1 MKEPARSNETGG
13 EHITGRSVSNMP
25 HHQGPYDRLFYEFH
39 RPQDIESVSVTF
51 LHGLGSCGEDW
62 ILQLPS
68 VDVDYAVLTVDLPGH
83 GGSSLRGI
91 WPRIS
96 NFADDVADLIQALGL
111 GPTHVVGLSLGGLV
125 AQELALDHPDLVRSL
140 VLVNT
145 FPKLHLWKMR
155 GFRAHRRLP
164 ILLRGDMDALGGWLV
179 RELFPGDGMEEVREL
194 AVTRIKSNARSAYV
208 RNIMALL
215 RFDVSKR
222 LGDIAAPTLVVSGE
236 RDLMVPHELKES
248 LVFGIPTA
256 KIEIVN
262 DSGHATPIDSP
273 DIFNNMLLR
282 FLHEVDE
289 VHV

>member
-1 MKEPARSNETGG
+1 
-13 EHITGRSVSNMP
+13 MP
-25 HHQGPYDRLFYEFH
+25 HHQGPYDRLFYEIH
-39 RPQDIESVSVTF
+39 HPQDEESISVTF

-68 VDVDYAVLTVDLPGH
+68 VDEDFAVLTVDLPGH
-83 GGSSLRGI
+83 GGSSMRGV

-96 NFADDVADLIQALGL
+96 NYADDVADLIQTLEL

-145 FPKLHLWKMR
+145 FPKLQLWKMR

-164 ILLRGDMDALGGWLV
+164 IILRGDMDALGGWLAQ
-179 RELFPGDGMEEVREL
+179 ELFPGDEMEEVREL
-194 AVTRIKSNARSAYV
+194 TKVRIKSNARSAYV
-208 RNIMALL
+208 RNLMAVL
-215 RFDVSKR
+215 RFNVSNR

-236 RDLMVPHELKES
+236 RDSMVPHELKES
-248 LVFGIPTA
+248 LVFGIPKA

-273 DIFNNMLLR
+273 DIFNEVLVK

-289 VHV
+289 VIV

>member
-1 MKEPARSNETGG
+1 
-13 EHITGRSVSNMP
+13 MP
-25 HHQGPYDRLFYEFH
+25 HHQGPHDRLFYEIH
-39 RPQDIESVSVTF
+39 RPQDEESVSVTF
-51 LHGLGSCGEDW
+51 LHGLGSCCEDW

-83 GGSSLRGI
+83 GGSSMRGV

-96 NFADDVADLIQALGL
+96 NFADDVADLVRTLGL

-145 FPKLHLWKMR
+145 FPKIHLRTMR

-164 ILLRGDMDALGGWLV
+164 ILLRGDMDALGGWLA
-179 RELFPGDGMEEVREL
+179 RELFPGDEMEEVREL
-194 AVTRIKSNARSAYV
+194 AKTRIKSNARSAYV
-208 RNIMALL
+208 RNLL
-215 RFDVSKR
+215 AVMRFNVSNR
-222 LGDIAAPTLVVSGE
+222 LGDIAAPTLVVSGD
-236 RDLMVPHELKES
+236 RDSMVPHELKES
-248 LVFGIPTA
+248 LVFGIPNA

-273 DIFNNMLLR
+273 DIFNDVLVK

-289 VHV
+289 VIV